1 MLLAFQLAFMKTFFT
16 LLFSM
21 TLFTA
26 CNRAEQPVE
35 ALPVAQSHS
44 AANVLYGTDSLQ
56 RMDVYL
62 PAGRSSVTTPSL
74 ILIHGGGWNGG
85 SKAEFAPYLDTLKK
99 RLPGYALFNLD
110 YRLVANGHIFPA
122 QEQDVKAALDQI
134 VAKADQYQINPDKL
148 VLLGFSAGGHLSLLQ
163 GYKHKTPQ
171 VKAIV
176 DFFGPTDLLAMYNN
190 PWHQLVPYAL
200 QMVTGATPQSNP
212 DIYRGSSPVNFIT
225 AQSPPTLILHGG
237 NDEVVNI
244 SQSRL
249 LKQKLQQAGVP
260 HELIEYPNERHGWY
274 GATLT
279 HSFNRV
285 QQFLER
291 HVH

>member
-1 MLLAFQLAFMKTFFT
+1 
-16 LLFSM
+16 M

-35 ALPVAQSHS
+35 ALPVAKAHTVT
-44 AANVLYGTDSLQ
+44 NVSYGKDSLQ

-62 PAGRSSVTTPSL
+62 PAGRSSSTTPSL

-85 SKAEFAPYLDTLKK
+85 SKAEFVPYLDTLKR
-99 RLPGYALFNLD
+99 RLPDYALFNLD
-110 YRLVANGHIFPA
+110 YRLVANGHLFPA
-122 QEQDVKAALDQI
+122 QELDVKVAVEQI
-134 VAKADQYQINPDKL
+134 AAKAGEYNIHPDKL

-163 GYKHKTPQ
+163 GYKYQAPQ
-171 VKAIV
+171 IKAVV

-200 QMVTGATPQSNP
+200 QMVTGATPQTNS
-212 DIYRGSSPVNFIT
+212 DIYRSSSPVNFIT
-225 AQSPPTLILHGG
+225 PQSPPTLILHGG
-237 NDEVVNI
+237 NDEVVNV

-249 LKQKLQQAGVP
+249 LKQKLDAAGVAN
-260 HELIEYPNERHGWY
+260 ELIVYPTERHGWY
-274 GATLT
+274 GTKLT
-279 HSFNRV
+279 HSFDKV
-285 QQFLER
+285 QQFLKQ